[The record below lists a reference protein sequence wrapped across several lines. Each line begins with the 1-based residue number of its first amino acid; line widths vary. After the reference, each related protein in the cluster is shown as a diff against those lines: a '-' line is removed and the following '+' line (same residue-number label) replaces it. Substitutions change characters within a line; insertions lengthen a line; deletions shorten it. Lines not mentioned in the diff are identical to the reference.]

1 MNIDANKVIEKLS
14 LKLAQ
19 KETQIAVLEAQVE
32 AYVDQAQ
39 SQETENTE
47 QDQEAK

>member
-19 KETQIAVLEAQVE
+19 KEAQIAVLEAQVE
-32 AYVDQAQ
+32 SLMDAQ
-39 SQETENTE
+39 TGENETKEDE
-47 QDQEAK
+47 

>member
-1 MNIDANKVIEKLS
+1 MNIDANKIIEKLS

-32 AYVDQAQ
+32 SLMEAQ
-39 SQETENTE
+39 SDEKETKEDE
-47 QDQEAK
+47 

>member
-19 KETQIAVLEAQVE
+19 KETQIAVLEAQIE
-32 AYVDQAQ
+32 SLVDAQ
-39 SQETENTE
+39 SDEKETSEDE
-47 QDQEAK
+47 